1 MYGYVR
7 MYVTRICEIKWRL
20 HRCFHSSNN
29 FCFVVFIIL
38 LDTQMHFFGMTKVA
52 DFNNLSKK
60 VFFSAIFNF
69 FFFFWIIQ
77 MITFLVLV
85 TSVCNW
91 HLIYDAF
98 LKSEVKSTS
107 DFRDFTGS
115 HKNLGWN
122 MSSKICQFYNVRIL
136 TGQIGSKFW
145 LHHKLEIN
153 Y

>member
-1 MYGYVR
+1 MWNKMKASQIFSLIQQFLLRRFHHFIGYTDALFWNDKSGR
-7 MYVTRICEIKWRL
+7 FQQFIKK
-20 HRCFHSSNN
+20 S
-29 FCFVVFIIL
+29 
-38 LDTQMHFFGMTKVA
+38 
-52 DFNNLSKK
+52 
-60 VFFSAIFNF
+60 VFFSNF
-69 FFFFWIIQ
+69 QFFFWIIQ

-136 TGQIGSKFW
+136 TGQIGSKVW
-145 LHHKLEIN
+145 LHHKLKIN